1 MFCYCYFIK
10 DSTLAKLN
18 VQQWVHYNDDKIL
31 YVSFNEYED
40 YLSVKTIMIHY
51 SYKYILQYRKT
62 HAFYFM
68 KQMQVK

>member
-10 DSTLAKLN
+10 DSTIAKLN
-18 VQQWVHYNDDKIL
+18 VQQWVHYNDDKIS

-51 SYKYILQYRKT
+51 T
-62 HAFYFM
+62 
-68 KQMQVK
+68 